1 MLTRAPLRRSAVSTE
16 PIMERLFP
24 ALLARG
30 SAVPTRPRARP
41 LSALLLA
48 LCLPACASQGDT
60 RARGGARPLASEQ
73 TAALAA
79 FPSGRAV
86 LHVGDGPALFAR
98 GSRLTRPV
106 GFVRDANLRIVRV
119 GPSGIAD
126 VVVEGALEVR
136 AEARVDALAL
146 RVQRRGQLRGTPVF
160 LAPGDVVQVVGPGEK
175 PERLRVRAAPR
186 VGGLARTA
194 HEGTYP
200 VTGLAADPPPPTAA
214 GPEPGARF
222 ELAPRTPLTLR
233 DRAGGTTSAVV
244 PAGEA
249 ALPVEVL
256 FEEAGFRAVRVGE
269 GPYLVGFTDAQLS
282 PASAV
287 AKATG
292 EEASSAGVPR
302 ALAREPGELV
312 RVSVGTELSFD
323 GQPLARFRRQ
333 GYARVLTRFDN
344 GEVDV
349 FAAVD
354 DQVAVRGLVR
364 ADRLSP

>member
-30 SAVPTRPRARP
+30 SAVPTGSRARP
-41 LSALLLA
+41 LPALLLA
-48 LCLPACASQGDT
+48 LCLPACASGGP
-60 RARGGARPLASEQ
+60 ASGRGAMRPLAYEQ
-73 TAALAA
+73 NAALPA

-98 GSRLTRPV
+98 GSQLTRPV
-106 GFVRDANLRIVRV
+106 GFVRDADVRILRV
-119 GPSGIAD
+119 GPGGIAD
-126 VVVEGALEVR
+126 VVVEGGLEVR

-160 LAPGDVVQVVGPGEK
+160 LAPGDVVQVVGVGEK

-186 VGGLARTA
+186 VGGLTRQAY
-194 HEGTYP
+194 EGTYP
-200 VTGLAADPPPPTAA
+200 MAGLAAEPPPSSAA
-214 GPEPGARF
+214 GPEPGTRF
-222 ELAPRTPLTLR
+222 ELAPHTPLTLC
-233 DRAGGTTSAVV
+233 DRAGGTASAVL
-244 PAGEA
+244 PATEA

-269 GPYLVGFTDAQLS
+269 GPYLVGFTDAPLS
-282 PASAV
+282 PASA
-287 AKATG
+287 AAAAPA
-292 EEASSAGVPR
+292 EQASGAGVPR

-323 GQPLARFRRQ
+323 GQPLARFRRP
-333 GYARVLTRFDN
+333 GFARVLKRFDN